1 VHLNIH
7 KSCEQPHN
15 PVEVFRMALLL
26 SRGAT
31 IISEHAYASD
41 EREPSRA

>member
-1 VHLNIH
+1 MHLNLH

-15 PVEVFRMALLL
+15 PVVFRTALLP

-31 IISEHAYASD
+31 IISEHAYAPD